1 MRFKQINEGV
11 QYGELKS
18 LIRPRLSVAEFEP
31 KTGNESDVVVLGF
44 YSKDEFPAKDLATFI
59 ERGVTDILDT
69 EVSPAADEDGFY
81 MVFVE
86 VENEELMDKVM
97 SLLDDV
103 NRLAEIEEWT
113 IKFVEGREISVNADE
128 INKWL
133 KKN

>member
-1 MRFKQINEGV
+1 MKFKQISEGV
-11 QYGELKS
+11 EYGELKS
-18 LIRPRLSVAEFEP
+18 LIRPKLSVAEFEP

-44 YSKDEFPAKDLATFI
+44 YSKDEHPAKDLATFI
-59 ERGVTDILDT
+59 ERGITDILDT

-86 VENEELMDKVM
+86 VENEKLMDKVM

-103 NRLAEIEEWT
+103 NRLVEIDEWT
-113 IKFVEGREISVNADE
+113 IKFFEGNEISVSSDN
-128 INKWL
+128 IKKWL

>member
-1 MRFKQINEGV
+1 MRFKQINEGI

-113 IKFVEGREISVNADE
+113 IKFFEGREISVNADE

>member
-1 MRFKQINEGV
+1 MRFKQINEVV
-11 QYGELKS
+11 QHGELKS

-113 IKFVEGREISVNADE
+113 IKFFEGREISVNADE